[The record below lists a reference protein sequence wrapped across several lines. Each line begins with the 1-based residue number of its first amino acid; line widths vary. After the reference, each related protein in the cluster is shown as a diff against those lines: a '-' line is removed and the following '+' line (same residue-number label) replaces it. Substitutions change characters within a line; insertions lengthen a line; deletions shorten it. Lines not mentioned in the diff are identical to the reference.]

1 MREHIGDERPEIFSL
16 DELEF
21 GKTYDELWN
30 ASQREMVLTGE
41 MHNYVRMLWGKLVI
55 QQTRNYEEAFA
66 VLEHLNNKYCL
77 DGRNPDCYAGILW
90 CFGKHN
96 RPWMVKNEFCS
107 GDEIFLQSLFPNQ
120 SIIALKLRLKYF
132 PTSIPIE
139 SL

>member
-21 GKTYDELWN
+21 GKTYDELW

-55 QQTRNYEEAFA
+55 QWTRNYEEAIA

-77 DGRNPDCYAGILW
+77 DGRNPKSYAGILW

-107 GDEIFLQSLFPNQ
+107 GDEKFF
-120 SIIALKLRLKYF
+120 Y
-132 PTSIPIE
+132 
-139 SL
+139 